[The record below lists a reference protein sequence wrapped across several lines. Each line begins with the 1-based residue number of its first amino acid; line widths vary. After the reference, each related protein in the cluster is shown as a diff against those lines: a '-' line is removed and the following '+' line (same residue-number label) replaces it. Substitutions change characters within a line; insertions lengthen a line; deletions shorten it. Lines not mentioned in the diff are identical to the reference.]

1 MGNPN
6 LEFTTGK
13 ILLRDKNRFL
23 ELGHLSEVVQFFRM
37 INKIFVPV
45 ETTRTPSFVYMPLV
59 RTMPG
64 RKSFTTTS
72 LEPAAS
78 VAGLPEVL

>member
-13 ILLRDKNRFL
+13 ILLLDKNRFL
-23 ELGHLSEVVQFFRM
+23 DLGHLREVQFFRM
-37 INKIFVPV
+37 INRFLSLS
-45 ETTRTPSFVYMPLV
+45 TTRTPSFVYMSLV

-72 LEPAAS
+72 LEAAS